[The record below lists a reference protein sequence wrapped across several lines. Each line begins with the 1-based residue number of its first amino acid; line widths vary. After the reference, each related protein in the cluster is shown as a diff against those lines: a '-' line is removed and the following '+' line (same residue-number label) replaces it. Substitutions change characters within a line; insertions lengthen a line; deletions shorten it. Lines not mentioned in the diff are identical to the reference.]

1 MFNIEPEYLKKI
13 EYVKNHFGIKEQE
26 SYIWNELEELKTARD
41 HFKETVRSLKTP
53 VEERVKLA
61 SEMAD
66 CYFMGIQIGRKE
78 LVTSII
84 INFTHGLFF
93 PNEIEDLW
101 SDVKKEMYFKIDR
114 TIQRIK
120 TGYYEK

>member
-1 MFNIEPEYLKKI
+1 MFIIDTEYIRKI
-13 EYVKNHFGIKEQE
+13 EYVKNNFGIKAQE
-26 SYIWNELEELKTARD
+26 SYIWNELEELKAARD
-41 HFKETVRSLKTP
+41 NFKKTVRSLKTP

-66 CYFMGIQIGRKE
+66 CYFMGIQIERKE

-84 INFTHGLFF
+84 INFTHDLFF

-114 TIQRIK
+114 TIERIK